1 MNAYQ
6 TSQSWPDIPGVMGD
20 DQEER
25 RKRLESEV
33 TGRLRDLSLERSSTD
48 YSVEYPRHAPLPN
61 ASHNYPRSGG
71 VVADVGDDSLASPHD
86 TFSTVAHHASN
97 LTIRGGLRGRTDADS
112 PSQNAEYDP
121 DRKLDA
127 MLRAQHNLSILNES
141 PSHIRFIPVGVSPY
155 ILILIQ
161 PSLTPKQRA
170 VERQAPQQNRKL
182 AGALDRHG
190 SHLNPKRARHATS
203 SLPHHSQ
210 PADPSPLSEFTALA
224 NDLGKQIDHQRIRAQ
239 RQPLQDNVNG
249 RTANARFAPSH
260 AHSQSHIHL
269 PDVTGITNA
278 AATPIK

>member
-1 MNAYQ
+1 MSAYQ

-20 DQEER
+20 DQEEQ

-61 ASHNYPRSGG
+61 ASHNYPRSRG
-71 VVADVGDDSLASPHD
+71 VAADAGDDSLASLHD

-141 PSHIRFIPVGVSPY
+141 PSHIRVIPVGIFPF
-155 ILILIQ
+155 ILIQ
-161 PSLTPKQRA
+161 P
-170 VERQAPQQNRKL
+170 
-182 AGALDRHG
+182 
-190 SHLNPKRARHATS
+190 
-203 SLPHHSQ
+203 
-210 PADPSPLSEFTALA
+210 
-224 NDLGKQIDHQRIRAQ
+224 
-239 RQPLQDNVNG
+239 
-249 RTANARFAPSH
+249 
-260 AHSQSHIHL
+260 
-269 PDVTGITNA
+269 
-278 AATPIK
+278 